1 MSRVFFDSM
10 MFAYVLEGHPEFAE
24 HVRGVFQRC
33 QERGDA
39 LLTSCLAVGEVMVGG
54 GTATSNASRVVR
66 EAIEEMGFTLVP
78 FDQHCIEIF
87 AKLRAGMRL
96 KAPDAIH
103 LACAAAA
110 RTDLFLTNDQQL
122 LQRRLYVPGIQFIGD
137 FTRPVL

>member
-1 MSRVFFDSM
+1 MSRIFFDSM
-10 MFAYVLEGHPEFAE
+10 MFAYLLGDHTEFGPHVHRVLE
-24 HVRGVFQRC
+24 RC
-33 QERGDA
+33 YERGDS
-39 LLTSCLAVGEVMVGG
+39 LLTSCLAVGEVMVGAEQDR
-54 GTATSNASRVVR
+54 TVSDKARLV
-66 EAIEEMGFTLVP
+66 IEQMGFSLVP
-78 FDQHCIEIF
+78 FDEGCIETF
-87 AKLRAGMRL
+87 ARLRAEMKL

>member
-10 MFAYVLEGHPEFAE
+10 MFAYALEDHPEFAE
-24 HVRGVFQRC
+24 HVRRVLDRC
-33 QERGDA
+33 YDRNDT

-54 GTATSNASRVVR
+54 DVAQGISQIART
-66 EAIEEMGFTLVP
+66 AIEDLGFTLIP
-78 FDQHCIEIF
+78 FDEQCIDTF
-87 AKLRAGMRL
+87 ARLRARMRL

-137 FTRPVL
+137 FTQPIL